1 MRLLCRPS
9 QELTII
15 VANGETIESV
25 WKQLFNVFIPNPVRR
40 YSANK
45 LGAARCGAKRVRRG
59 PGITPFIYLE
69 HFKNQPVEDPERIA
83 RVFSTGSIHLPR
95 SSRALVNIEVVPYVR
110 ERSVDANG
118 DDRIIN
124 VCDYSGSHLN
134 ATNSQE

>member
-9 QELTII
+9 QELAIV

-25 WKQLFNVFIPNPVRR
+25 WKQLFNVFIPNPFRR

-45 LGAARCGAKRVRRG
+45 LGAAWCGAKRVWGR

-83 RVFSTGSIHLPR
+83 RVFNTGSIHLPR
-95 SSRALVNIEVVPYVR
+95 SSRALVNIEVVPYVSIR
-110 ERSVDANG
+110 PVDANG

-124 VCDYSGSHLN
+124 MCD
-134 ATNSQE
+134 